1 MNIWNNLT
9 IRKKLTYSFL
19 ALTVLLG
26 LAAVLG
32 TGFLLRRSQTKAM
45 QVKGN
50 SLAQLLTEA
59 VAPNLLTDERELN
72 GATERALNF
81 VKGDADVS
89 MAGVVTVTDQKELVP
104 FFKKFADDPKLEARG
119 IATPLATGQT
129 QYTRTGYLV
138 MANPITVTGADPTRK
153 YYLML
158 VMNFH
163 SIERELRISYVLMIL
178 LGLGMVALGFLIALL
193 LSNAIVKPLEVI
205 KEGMRDISEGE
216 GDLTARLDASGKDE
230 IAQLSSN
237 FNRFVE
243 NIQGIVHQVITI
255 SGTIASGSLEM
266 SAGMTEMDSTAGS
279 IAQTADSQKTNVKQ
293 ATDRVGT
300 IAQSSQII
308 YTNVGNALKVFEQA
322 QEAAEKGGTAVD
334 HVVAGMEE
342 ISTNSKQIGNILTV
356 ITEIAN
362 QTNLLSLN
370 AAIESAK
377 AGEHGKGF
385 MVVAEEVRKLAERC
399 AQAAKEIKVL
409 IITSGKS
416 IQAGSTMVTEAG
428 SGLKSIQE
436 AIQASGEHIQ
446 AIGAQSHT
454 QSQDSSAVVG
464 FMDEL
469 SGIAEQNAAA
479 TEEMAATIRET
490 SRTVDELSRAAES
503 LNALV
508 SRFKV

>member
-266 SAGMTEMDSTAGS
+266 SAGMT
-279 IAQTADSQKTNVKQ
+279 
-293 ATDRVGT
+293 
-300 IAQSSQII
+300 
-308 YTNVGNALKVFEQA
+308 
-322 QEAAEKGGTAVD
+322 
-334 HVVAGMEE
+334 
-342 ISTNSKQIGNILTV
+342 
-356 ITEIAN
+356 
-362 QTNLLSLN
+362 
-370 AAIESAK
+370 
-377 AGEHGKGF
+377 
-385 MVVAEEVRKLAERC
+385 
-399 AQAAKEIKVL
+399 
-409 IITSGKS
+409 
-416 IQAGSTMVTEAG
+416 
-428 SGLKSIQE
+428 
-436 AIQASGEHIQ
+436 
-446 AIGAQSHT
+446 
-454 QSQDSSAVVG
+454 
-464 FMDEL
+464 
-469 SGIAEQNAAA
+469 
-479 TEEMAATIRET
+479 
-490 SRTVDELSRAAES
+490 
-503 LNALV
+503 
-508 SRFKV
+508 